1 MRLSSM
7 ARCAVNAQPGLQ
19 PCDGSPSPVAE
30 PGTAPVREEECGPFG
45 RDGLKAGERGFPAPV
60 ME

>member
-1 MRLSSM
+1 MRLIPDGPVRRERATGPS
-7 ARCAVNAQPGLQ
+7 ALRWQPIA
-19 PCDGSPSPVAE
+19 GS
-30 PGTAPVREEECGPFG
+30 GTGATPVREEECGPFG